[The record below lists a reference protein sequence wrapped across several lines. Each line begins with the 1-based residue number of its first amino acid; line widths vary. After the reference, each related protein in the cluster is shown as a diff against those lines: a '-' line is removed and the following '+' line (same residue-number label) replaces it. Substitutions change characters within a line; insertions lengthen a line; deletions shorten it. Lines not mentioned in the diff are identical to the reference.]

1 MNVAIAKSCWINS
14 QSCINWLLFL
24 RTYILQTFGNTAHL
38 PFVFTWRPIASL
50 NLIQCYLVPYIL
62 LKLSKDKIYLK
73 ISLMVYNCFSYFLHK
88 CLNIIFCQI
97 KYFWGGDTIRHFE
110 TIEFL
115 WNTSWIKYD
124 STYHRKR
131 TCFVRKTPHAMPDL
145 LTSLH

>member
-14 QSCINWLLFL
+14 QSCIHWLLFL
-24 RTYILQTFGNTAHL
+24 RNYILQTFGNTAHL

-73 ISLMVYNCFSYFLHK
+73 ISLMVYNCFSYFLHT

-97 KYFWGGDTIRHFE
+97 KYFLRGGYHTPFWD
-110 TIEFL
+110 
-115 WNTSWIKYD
+115 NWISLKYVLNKIWF
-124 STYHRKR
+124 YIHGKR